1 MGKLTAEDAV
11 NAIQS
16 SRCTAEFVPVPGCSR
31 LGPLPPARR
40 CKGLGETQLRG
51 GEHVS
56 RA

>member
-16 SRCTAEFVPVPGCSR
+16 SRCTAEFVPVPGCRR

-40 CKGLGETQLRG
+40 SKGLGESQLRG